1 MTLAVDASALVK
13 RYLHEPGRDLVVES
27 MAADD
32 VWCASALCRT
42 EVLLVLHRIASGP
55 RQASALARAF
65 RDDWDAFHVVPVDDR
80 CLARAADVGA
90 EYGLRTVD
98 AVHLAAADRL
108 PRPVHYL
115 TFDRHQI
122 PGALALGLQVISP
135 VASEA

>member
-13 RYLHEPGRDLVVES
+13 RYLREPGRDLVLET

-32 VWCASALCRT
+32 VWCASELCRT

-55 RQASALARAF
+55 RQAGALARAF

-80 CLARAADVGA
+80 CLARATDVGT
-90 EYGLRTVD
+90 EFGLRTVD

-108 PRPVHYL
+108 PRPTSYL

-135 VASEA
+135 LASES

>member
-13 RYLHEPGRDLVVES
+13 RYLHEPGRELV
-27 MAADD
+27 MDAMRADD

-55 RQASALARAF
+55 RQANALARSF
-65 RDDWDAFHVVPVDDR
+65 RDDWDAFNVVPVDGR
-80 CLARAADVGA
+80 CLARATDIGT

-108 PRPVHYL
+108 PRPTHFL

-135 VASEA
+135 LALET

>member
-1 MTLAVDASALVK
+1 MMLALDASALVK
-13 RYLHEPGRDLVVES
+13 RYLHEPGRDLVLDA
-27 MAADD
+27 MGADD
-32 VWCASALCRT
+32 VWCASELTRT

-80 CLARAADVGA
+80 CLARAVDVGA
-90 EYGLRTVD
+90 QFGLRTVD

-108 PRPVHYL
+108 PRPAHFL

-122 PGALALGLQVISP
+122 PGALALGLDVVSP
-135 VASEA
+135 LASEP

>member
-13 RYLHEPGRDLVVES
+13 RYVHEDGRELVLEA

-32 VWCASALCRT
+32 VWCASELCRT
-42 EVLLVLHRIASGP
+42 ETMLVLHRVATGP
-55 RQASALARAF
+55 RQADLLWRAF
-65 RDDWDAFHVVPVDDR
+65 RDDWDAFNVVPVDDR
-80 CLARAADVGA
+80 CLARAVDIGA

-108 PRPVHYL
+108 PRPTHYL
-115 TFDRHQI
+115 TFDRRQI

-135 VASEA
+135 LA